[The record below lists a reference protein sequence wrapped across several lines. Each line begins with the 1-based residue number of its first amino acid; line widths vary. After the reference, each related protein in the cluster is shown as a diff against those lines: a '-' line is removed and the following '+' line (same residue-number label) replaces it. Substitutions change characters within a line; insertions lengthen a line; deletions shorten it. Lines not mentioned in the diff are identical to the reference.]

1 MNIAVYAFGALLL
14 GSTSY
19 EASTRPDM
27 FVKSRL
33 NAQFDTLSDYI
44 KDDNAPFTMTLLSW
58 AHLNPFQL
66 LYGPAELFKPERLSS
81 VV

>member
-33 NAQFDTLSDYI
+33 NAQFVKLSDYI
-44 KDDNAPFTMTLLSW
+44 KDDNAPFTMTLLLWS
-58 AHLNPFQL
+58 HLNPFQL
-66 LYGPAELFKPERLSS
+66 LYGPDMLFKPESPSS